1 MYNPNSAIDRIKNSL
16 SYKIG
21 FAILEHKKQY
31 RGMGRGYII
40 LLYKLYKIK
49 QQHFKEQK
57 LYKQTI
63 KIFPHLTYPRMEC
76 CKDYNESIKYK
87 YHFSYMLGEALI
99 KAHKTWYKGGY
110 FKLYKNIQNIKKQY
124 NLLKELNLNNINISL
139 KNKELLIKN
148 IELVKDILQLH
159 RDYKPILKN
168 IFHNFDYAL
177 KHLELIKEWLLSDN
191 FYQRYKKENHPYPSL
206 LDPKKLNDK
215 NEKINYKNISAELAW
230 DMNLPI
236 GNKQVWLM
244 NASCG
249 LSALNAVFLKLC
261 NVNLDINVWMDIKDI
276 YYKLYTNRTFSYIP
290 PIAPERVKYEKI
302 LYLLQNVETVFYIVR
317 DPISILKHGINHINN
332 LLVDSNMN
340 QRCKRINL
348 TFNYFSCFPKC
359 YYAFCENKTRPDVKY
374 LENCID
380 SGFFLTIQS
389 RLDVLRGNKIKK
401 IECLEMLDIN
411 FDNAFNTFVRLSDN
425 YGDIFQKPSNQKPFS
440 GRINRNQGDLIF
452 LPVSVYV
459 HAYDLNNVFDINNI
473 NPNLEDALSFEL
485 NGGVNIII
493 TTYQIHIDM
502 NNFINITNEIFKD
515 KELVFQNIILLI
527 QKDEYEILKNNKKLF
542 LASKKYL
549 NGYMDALEKHEKEL
563 KRYLVTEKQ
572 ILSYLK
578 SNNKLRIK
586 LRNILDRELAYIK
599 KNHPEYIN
607 RWKYYQEFE
616 KMCKELDGD
625 I

>member
-1 MYNPNSAIDRIKNSL
+1 
-16 SYKIG
+16 
-21 FAILEHKKQY
+21 
-31 RGMGRGYII
+31 
-40 LLYKLYKIK
+40 
-49 QQHFKEQK
+49 
-57 LYKQTI
+57 
-63 KIFPHLTYPRMEC
+63 
-76 CKDYNESIKYK
+76 
-87 YHFSYMLGEALI
+87 
-99 KAHKTWYKGGY
+99 
-110 FKLYKNIQNIKKQY
+110 
-124 NLLKELNLNNINISL
+124 
-139 KNKELLIKN
+139 
-148 IELVKDILQLH
+148 
-159 RDYKPILKN
+159 
-168 IFHNFDYAL
+168 
-177 KHLELIKEWLLSDN
+177 
-191 FYQRYKKENHPYPSL
+191 
-206 LDPKKLNDK
+206 
-215 NEKINYKNISAELAW
+215 
-230 DMNLPI
+230 
-236 GNKQVWLM
+236 
-244 NASCG
+244 
-249 LSALNAVFLKLC
+249 
-261 NVNLDINVWMDIKDI
+261 
-276 YYKLYTNRTFSYIP
+276 
-290 PIAPERVKYEKI
+290 
-302 LYLLQNVETVFYIVR
+302 
-317 DPISILKHGINHINN
+317 
-332 LLVDSNMN
+332 
-340 QRCKRINL
+340 
-348 TFNYFSCFPKC
+348 
-359 YYAFCENKTRPDVKY
+359 
-374 LENCID
+374 
-380 SGFFLTIQS
+380 
-389 RLDVLRGNKIKK
+389 
-401 IECLEMLDIN
+401 MLDIN

-599 KNHPEYIN
+599 KNHPEYII

-616 KMCKELDGD
+616 KMCKELDDGD
-625 I
+625 IYEKDL